1 MERINQKTTK
11 QIKRENKNWLL
22 LVTVNDIETN
32 SLLSRLKPLE
42 DYSDIL
48 VAYSKNNTYFIGRF
62 GAYNVI
68 HVQSDMGAM
77 NRDAVM
83 TTVDNAIKMWNPRG
97 IIMVGVAWGMNKG
110 KQRIGDVLISKKIL
124 QYETAKISNGS
135 TIPRGADT
143 EAGGVLTNRFK
154 SCMDWEYL
162 LEDGKVA
169 KRYMGTVLSG
179 EKLLDDKNYRDKL
192 HSSFPEAIGGEMEGA
207 GLASVAMANNLYEWI
222 IVKGI
227 CDWGY
232 DKQSENKD
240 RYQKIAMESAISLCE
255 SVLCDDSVLEEILK
269 AENRKKNADNL
280 MLRINA
286 YKLFFYRN
294 SQKITI
300 KELSKLSGIS
310 IGHISKCEKINAEE
324 NEFSIRIFRET
335 TVATIRSLEKA
346 LNLRKGE
353 LTADDDDLLAEK
365 YKNYYLKKGYKL
377 YEKVGIS
384 GLEREYEEYLKGT
397 NAKYK
402 VNNDNS
408 LTLISHGKKGS
419 DLYLSIDI
427 NLVNEINTIIKE
439 ELVKA
444 KKHLNT
450 QYLNDA
456 FVIVGNPKTSEVYS
470 LNGQRYLNDN
480 TFTDISL
487 NNINSAFTMGS
498 VVKGATIS
506 VGYKYNL
513 IEKGKKILDGCVKL
527 KNKTEKCSF
536 KELGYL
542 DDVSALKMSSNY
554 YQFLIAISLLG
565 KKYTPNMDLNAS
577 EKEFNIYRDMLS
589 SYGLGIITGIDL
601 PNEKPGLKGNI
612 ISDDL
617 LLNLAI
623 GQYDTYTPIEL
634 FNYINTLAMKGKR
647 ISPSLVNEIKNNDF
661 IIYKNKHEVVDNV
674 QISNDDFNQIHKG
687 FYEVMNNGTGLGFMN
702 KNLLPAGKTGTS
714 ESFIDTDSDGK
725 IDTKT
730 LTLTMAGFFPYD
742 DPKISL
748 IVVCPNTS
756 HNNGKNK
763 DYIYYLTSK
772 ISRRITNIFNEQKN
786 SFN

>member
-1 MERINQKTTK
+1 MKKFLLLYKFTVIIFFIFISIYFIYNRKMLNSYYQDRLVFKTQKIVSIDDGLRGNIYDKNGILLVGNKKVYNLAYHYNENEDTFEILEFIQNNFNISEDDFLKKVNNSYKYEDIILKNNLTEGEVSLVLNSDVK
-11 QIKRENKNWLL
+11 GLFIKESFDRFYPYNDTLKNVLGSVGPIQKENK
-22 LVTVNDIETN
+22 
-32 SLLSRLKPLE
+32 K
-42 DYSDIL
+42 
-48 VAYSKNNTYFIGRF
+48 
-62 GAYNVI
+62 
-68 HVQSDMGAM
+68 H
-77 NRDAVM
+77 
-83 TTVDNAIKMWNPRG
+83 
-97 IIMVGVAWGMNKG
+97 
-110 KQRIGDVLISKKIL
+110 
-124 QYETAKISNGS
+124 
-135 TIPRGADT
+135 
-143 EAGGVLTNRFK
+143 
-154 SCMDWEYL
+154 
-162 LEDGKVA
+162 
-169 KRYMGTVLSG
+169 
-179 EKLLDDKNYRDKL
+179 
-192 HSSFPEAIGGEMEGA
+192 
-207 GLASVAMANNLYEWI
+207 
-222 IVKGI
+222 
-227 CDWGY
+227 
-232 DKQSENKD
+232 
-240 RYQKIAMESAISLCE
+240 
-255 SVLCDDSVLEEILK
+255 
-269 AENRKKNADNL
+269 
-280 MLRINA
+280 
-286 YKLFFYRN
+286 
-294 SQKITI
+294 
-300 KELSKLSGIS
+300 
-310 IGHISKCEKINAEE
+310 
-324 NEFSIRIFRET
+324 
-335 TVATIRSLEKA
+335 
-346 LNLRKGE
+346 
-353 LTADDDDLLAEK
+353 
-365 YKNYYLKKGYKL
+365 YLKKGYKL

-384 GLEREYEEYLKGT
+384 GLEKEYEEYLKGT

-408 LTLISHGKKGS
+408 LTLVSEGKKGS

-427 NLVNEINTIIKE
+427 NLVNEINKIIKE

-450 QYLNDA
+450 QYLNDTY
-456 FVIVGNPKTSEVYS
+456 VIVGNPKTSEVYS
-470 LNGQRYLNDN
+470 LNGQRYLNDE

-536 KELGYL
+536 KKLGYL

-565 KKYTPNMDLNAS
+565 KKYSPNMDLNAT

-661 IIYKNKHEVVDNV
+661 LIYKNKHEVVDNV

-702 KNLLPAGKTGTS
+702 RKLSPAGKTGTS
-714 ESFIDTDSDGK
+714 ESFIDTNNDGK

-742 DPKISL
+742 DPKVSL
-748 IVVCPNTS
+748 IVICPNTS

>member
-1 MERINQKTTK
+1 MKK
-11 QIKRENKNWLL
+11 FLL
-22 LVTVNDIETN
+22 LFKFTIIIFFIFISV
-32 SLLSRLKPLE
+32 
-42 DYSDIL
+42 
-48 VAYSKNNTYFIGRF
+48 YFI
-62 GAYNVI
+62 YN
-68 HVQSDMGAM
+68 
-77 NRDAVM
+77 R
-83 TTVDNAIKMWNPRG
+83 
-97 IIMVGVAWGMNKG
+97 
-110 KQRIGDVLISKKIL
+110 
-124 QYETAKISNGS
+124 
-135 TIPRGADT
+135 
-143 EAGGVLTNRFK
+143 
-154 SCMDWEYL
+154 
-162 LEDGKVA
+162 
-169 KRYMGTVLSG
+169 
-179 EKLLDDKNYRDKL
+179 KLLNSYYQERLIFKTQKIVSTDDGLRGNIYDKNGILLVGNKKVYN
-192 HSSFPEAIGGEMEGA
+192 
-207 GLASVAMANNLYEWI
+207 LAYHYNENEDTFEILEFIQNNFNISEDDFFKKVNNCYKYEDI
-222 IVKGI
+222 ILKDNLDEKEISLVLNSDVKG
-227 CDWGY
+227 
-232 DKQSENKD
+232 
-240 RYQKIAMESAISLCE
+240 
-255 SVLCDDSVLEEILK
+255 
-269 AENRKKNADNL
+269 
-280 MLRINA
+280 
-286 YKLFFYRN
+286 LF
-294 SQKITI
+294 I
-300 KELSKLSGIS
+300 KESFERFYPYKDTLKNVLGSVGPIQK
-310 IGHISKCEKINAEE
+310 E
-324 NEFSIRIFRET
+324 N
-335 TVATIRSLEKA
+335 
-346 LNLRKGE
+346 
-353 LTADDDDLLAEK
+353 
-365 YKNYYLKKGYKL
+365 KNYYLKKGYKL

-384 GLEREYEEYLKGT
+384 GLEKEYEEYLKGT

-470 LNGQRYLNDN
+470 LNGQRYLNDE

-565 KKYTPNMDLNAS
+565 KKYSPNMDLNAT
-577 EKEFNIYRDMLS
+577 EKEFNIYREMLS

-661 IIYKNKHEVVDNV
+661 IIYKNKHEIVDNV

-702 KNLLPAGKTGTS
+702 RSLLPAGKTGTS

>member
-1 MERINQKTTK
+1 MKK
-11 QIKRENKNWLL
+11 FLL
-22 LVTVNDIETN
+22 LIKFTVIIFFIFI
-32 SLLSRLKPLE
+32 S
-42 DYSDIL
+42 
-48 VAYSKNNTYFIGRF
+48 VYFI
-62 GAYNVI
+62 YN
-68 HVQSDMGAM
+68 
-77 NRDAVM
+77 R
-83 TTVDNAIKMWNPRG
+83 KMLNSYYQDRLVFKTQKIVSTDDGLRG
-97 IIMVGVAWGMNKG
+97 NI
-110 KQRIGDVLISKKIL
+110 
-124 QYETAKISNGS
+124 Y
-135 TIPRGADT
+135 
-143 EAGGVLTNRFK
+143 
-154 SCMDWEYL
+154 
-162 LEDGKVA
+162 
-169 KRYMGTVLSG
+169 
-179 EKLLDDKNYRDKL
+179 DKNGILLVGNKKVYNLAYHYNENEDTFEILEFIQNNFNINKEDFFKKVNNSYKYEDIIL
-192 HSSFPEAIGGEMEGA
+192 KDNLTEGEVS
-207 GLASVAMANNLYEWI
+207 LVLNSD
-222 IVKGI
+222 VKG
-227 CDWGY
+227 
-232 DKQSENKD
+232 
-240 RYQKIAMESAISLCE
+240 
-255 SVLCDDSVLEEILK
+255 
-269 AENRKKNADNL
+269 
-280 MLRINA
+280 
-286 YKLFFYRN
+286 LF
-294 SQKITI
+294 I
-300 KELSKLSGIS
+300 KESFERYYPYNDTLKNVLGSVGPIQK
-310 IGHISKCEKINAEE
+310 E
-324 NEFSIRIFRET
+324 N
-335 TVATIRSLEKA
+335 
-346 LNLRKGE
+346 
-353 LTADDDDLLAEK
+353 
-365 YKNYYLKKGYKL
+365 KNYYLKKGYKL

-384 GLEREYEEYLKGT
+384 GLEKEYEEYLKGT

-786 SFN
+786 SSN

>member
-1 MERINQKTTK
+1 M
-11 QIKRENKNWLL
+11 KNFLL
-22 LVTVNDIETN
+22 LFKFTIIIFFIFIIVYFIYNRKLLNRYYQERLIFKTQKSVSIDDGLRGNIYDKNGILLVGNKKVYNLAYHYNENEDTFEILEFIQNNFNISEDDFFKKVNNSYKYEDI
-32 SLLSRLKPLE
+32 
-42 DYSDIL
+42 IL
-48 VAYSKNNTYFIGRF
+48 KNNLTE
-62 GAYNVI
+62 NEVSL
-68 HVQSDMGAM
+68 VLNSD
-77 NRDAVM
+77 
-83 TTVDNAIKMWNPRG
+83 
-97 IIMVGVAWGMNKG
+97 
-110 KQRIGDVLISKKIL
+110 
-124 QYETAKISNGS
+124 
-135 TIPRGADT
+135 
-143 EAGGVLTNRFK
+143 
-154 SCMDWEYL
+154 
-162 LEDGKVA
+162 
-169 KRYMGTVLSG
+169 
-179 EKLLDDKNYRDKL
+179 
-192 HSSFPEAIGGEMEGA
+192 
-207 GLASVAMANNLYEWI
+207 
-222 IVKGI
+222 VKG
-227 CDWGY
+227 
-232 DKQSENKD
+232 
-240 RYQKIAMESAISLCE
+240 
-255 SVLCDDSVLEEILK
+255 
-269 AENRKKNADNL
+269 
-280 MLRINA
+280 
-286 YKLFFYRN
+286 LF
-294 SQKITI
+294 I
-300 KELSKLSGIS
+300 KESFERFYPYKDTLKNVLGSVGFIQK
-310 IGHISKCEKINAEE
+310 E
-324 NEFSIRIFRET
+324 N
-335 TVATIRSLEKA
+335 
-346 LNLRKGE
+346 
-353 LTADDDDLLAEK
+353 
-365 YKNYYLKKGYKL
+365 KNYYLKKGYKL

-542 DDVSALKMSSNY
+542 NDVSALKMSSNY

>member
-1 MERINQKTTK
+1 MKKFLLLYKFTVIIFFIFISIYFIYNRKMLNSYYQDRLVFKTKKIVSIDDGLRGNIYDKNGILLVGNKKVYNLAYHYNENEDTFEILEFIQNNFNISEDDFFKKVNNSYKYEDIILKNNLTENEVSLVLNSDVKGLFIKESFDRFYPYNDTLKNVLGSVGPIQK
-11 QIKRENKNWLL
+11 ENK
-22 LVTVNDIETN
+22 
-32 SLLSRLKPLE
+32 K
-42 DYSDIL
+42 
-48 VAYSKNNTYFIGRF
+48 
-62 GAYNVI
+62 
-68 HVQSDMGAM
+68 H
-77 NRDAVM
+77 
-83 TTVDNAIKMWNPRG
+83 
-97 IIMVGVAWGMNKG
+97 
-110 KQRIGDVLISKKIL
+110 
-124 QYETAKISNGS
+124 
-135 TIPRGADT
+135 
-143 EAGGVLTNRFK
+143 
-154 SCMDWEYL
+154 
-162 LEDGKVA
+162 
-169 KRYMGTVLSG
+169 
-179 EKLLDDKNYRDKL
+179 
-192 HSSFPEAIGGEMEGA
+192 
-207 GLASVAMANNLYEWI
+207 
-222 IVKGI
+222 
-227 CDWGY
+227 
-232 DKQSENKD
+232 
-240 RYQKIAMESAISLCE
+240 
-255 SVLCDDSVLEEILK
+255 
-269 AENRKKNADNL
+269 
-280 MLRINA
+280 
-286 YKLFFYRN
+286 
-294 SQKITI
+294 
-300 KELSKLSGIS
+300 
-310 IGHISKCEKINAEE
+310 
-324 NEFSIRIFRET
+324 
-335 TVATIRSLEKA
+335 
-346 LNLRKGE
+346 
-353 LTADDDDLLAEK
+353 
-365 YKNYYLKKGYKL
+365 YLKKGYKL

-384 GLEREYEEYLKGT
+384 GLEKEYEEYLKGT

-408 LTLISHGKKGS
+408 LTLVSEGKKGS

-450 QYLNDA
+450 QYLNDT

-470 LNGQRYLNDN
+470 LNGQRYLNDE

-536 KELGYL
+536 KKLGYL

-565 KKYTPNMDLNAS
+565 KKYSPNMDLNAT

-661 IIYKNKHEVVDNV
+661 LIYKNKHEVVDNV

-702 KNLLPAGKTGTS
+702 RKLSPAGKTGTS
-714 ESFIDTDSDGK
+714 ESFIDTNNDGK

-742 DPKISL
+742 DPKVSL
-748 IVVCPNTS
+748 IVICPNTS

>member
-1 MERINQKTTK
+1 MKK
-11 QIKRENKNWLL
+11 FLL
-22 LVTVNDIETN
+22 LFKFTIIIFFIFISVYFIYNRKLLNRYYQERLIFKTKKLVSIDDGLRGNIYDKNGILLVGNKKVYNLTYHYNENEDVLEILEFIQNNFNISEDDFFKKVNNSYKYEDI
-32 SLLSRLKPLE
+32 
-42 DYSDIL
+42 IL
-48 VAYSKNNTYFIGRF
+48 KNNLTE
-62 GAYNVI
+62 NEVSL
-68 HVQSDMGAM
+68 VLNSD
-77 NRDAVM
+77 
-83 TTVDNAIKMWNPRG
+83 
-97 IIMVGVAWGMNKG
+97 
-110 KQRIGDVLISKKIL
+110 
-124 QYETAKISNGS
+124 
-135 TIPRGADT
+135 
-143 EAGGVLTNRFK
+143 
-154 SCMDWEYL
+154 
-162 LEDGKVA
+162 
-169 KRYMGTVLSG
+169 
-179 EKLLDDKNYRDKL
+179 
-192 HSSFPEAIGGEMEGA
+192 
-207 GLASVAMANNLYEWI
+207 
-222 IVKGI
+222 VKG
-227 CDWGY
+227 
-232 DKQSENKD
+232 
-240 RYQKIAMESAISLCE
+240 
-255 SVLCDDSVLEEILK
+255 
-269 AENRKKNADNL
+269 
-280 MLRINA
+280 
-286 YKLFFYRN
+286 LF
-294 SQKITI
+294 I
-300 KELSKLSGIS
+300 KESFERFYPYKDTLKNVLGSVGFIQK
-310 IGHISKCEKINAEE
+310 E
-324 NEFSIRIFRET
+324 N
-335 TVATIRSLEKA
+335 
-346 LNLRKGE
+346 
-353 LTADDDDLLAEK
+353 
-365 YKNYYLKKGYKL
+365 KNYYLKKGYKL

>member
-1 MERINQKTTK
+1 MKK
-11 QIKRENKNWLL
+11 FLL
-22 LVTVNDIETN
+22 LFKFTIIIFFIFISVYFIYNRKLLNRYYQERLIFKTKKLVSIDDGLRGNIYDKNGILLVGNKKVYNLAYHYNENEDTFEILEFIQNNFNISEDDFFKKVNNSYKYEDI
-32 SLLSRLKPLE
+32 
-42 DYSDIL
+42 IL
-48 VAYSKNNTYFIGRF
+48 KNNLTE
-62 GAYNVI
+62 NEVSL
-68 HVQSDMGAM
+68 VLNSD
-77 NRDAVM
+77 
-83 TTVDNAIKMWNPRG
+83 
-97 IIMVGVAWGMNKG
+97 
-110 KQRIGDVLISKKIL
+110 
-124 QYETAKISNGS
+124 
-135 TIPRGADT
+135 
-143 EAGGVLTNRFK
+143 
-154 SCMDWEYL
+154 
-162 LEDGKVA
+162 
-169 KRYMGTVLSG
+169 
-179 EKLLDDKNYRDKL
+179 
-192 HSSFPEAIGGEMEGA
+192 
-207 GLASVAMANNLYEWI
+207 
-222 IVKGI
+222 VKG
-227 CDWGY
+227 
-232 DKQSENKD
+232 
-240 RYQKIAMESAISLCE
+240 
-255 SVLCDDSVLEEILK
+255 
-269 AENRKKNADNL
+269 
-280 MLRINA
+280 
-286 YKLFFYRN
+286 LF
-294 SQKITI
+294 I
-300 KELSKLSGIS
+300 KESFERFYPYKDTLKNVLGSVGFIQK
-310 IGHISKCEKINAEE
+310 E
-324 NEFSIRIFRET
+324 N
-335 TVATIRSLEKA
+335 
-346 LNLRKGE
+346 
-353 LTADDDDLLAEK
+353 
-365 YKNYYLKKGYKL
+365 KNYYLKKGYKL

-565 KKYTPNMDLNAS
+565 KKYIPNMDLNVS

-661 IIYKNKHEVVDNV
+661 IIFKNKHEVVDNV

-714 ESFIDTDSDGK
+714 ESFIDTNNDGK
-725 IDTKT
+725 IYTKT

>member
-1 MERINQKTTK
+1 MKK
-11 QIKRENKNWLL
+11 FLL
-22 LVTVNDIETN
+22 LFKFTIIIFFIFISVYFIYNRK
-32 SLLSRLKPLE
+32 LLNRYYQERLIFKTKKLVSIDDGLRGNIYDKNGILLVGNKKVYNLTYHYNE
-42 DYSDIL
+42 NEDIL
-48 VAYSKNNTYFIGRF
+48 
-62 GAYNVI
+62 
-68 HVQSDMGAM
+68 
-77 NRDAVM
+77 
-83 TTVDNAIKMWNPRG
+83 
-97 IIMVGVAWGMNKG
+97 
-110 KQRIGDVLISKKIL
+110 
-124 QYETAKISNGS
+124 
-135 TIPRGADT
+135 
-143 EAGGVLTNRFK
+143 
-154 SCMDWEYL
+154 
-162 LEDGKVA
+162 
-169 KRYMGTVLSG
+169 
-179 EKLLDDKNYRDKL
+179 
-192 HSSFPEAIGGEMEGA
+192 
-207 GLASVAMANNLYEWI
+207 
-222 IVKGI
+222 
-227 CDWGY
+227 
-232 DKQSENKD
+232 
-240 RYQKIAMESAISLCE
+240 
-255 SVLCDDSVLEEILK
+255 EILK
-269 AENRKKNADNL
+269 FLYNNFNINKDEFLKKVNNSYKYEDIILKNNLTENEVSLVLNSDVKG
-280 MLRINA
+280 
-286 YKLFFYRN
+286 LF
-294 SQKITI
+294 I
-300 KELSKLSGIS
+300 KESFERFYPYKDTLKNVLGSVGFIQK
-310 IGHISKCEKINAEE
+310 E
-324 NEFSIRIFRET
+324 N
-335 TVATIRSLEKA
+335 
-346 LNLRKGE
+346 
-353 LTADDDDLLAEK
+353 
-365 YKNYYLKKGYKL
+365 KNYYLKKGYKL

-513 IEKGKKILDGCVKL
+513 IEKDQKILDGCVKL

-714 ESFIDTDSDGK
+714 ESFIDTDNDGK

-742 DPKISL
+742 DPKVSL

>member
-1 MERINQKTTK
+1 MKKFLLLFKFTVIIFLIFISFYYIYNRKMLNSYYQDRLVFKTQKIVSTDDGLRGNIYDKNGILLVGNKKVYNLAYHYNENEDTFEILEFIQNNFNISK
-11 QIKRENKNWLL
+11 EDFFKKVNNSYKYEDIILKDNLDEKEISLVLNSDVKGLFIKESFDRFYPYKDTLKNVLGSVGPIQKENK
-22 LVTVNDIETN
+22 
-32 SLLSRLKPLE
+32 K
-42 DYSDIL
+42 
-48 VAYSKNNTYFIGRF
+48 
-62 GAYNVI
+62 
-68 HVQSDMGAM
+68 H
-77 NRDAVM
+77 
-83 TTVDNAIKMWNPRG
+83 
-97 IIMVGVAWGMNKG
+97 
-110 KQRIGDVLISKKIL
+110 
-124 QYETAKISNGS
+124 
-135 TIPRGADT
+135 
-143 EAGGVLTNRFK
+143 
-154 SCMDWEYL
+154 
-162 LEDGKVA
+162 
-169 KRYMGTVLSG
+169 
-179 EKLLDDKNYRDKL
+179 
-192 HSSFPEAIGGEMEGA
+192 
-207 GLASVAMANNLYEWI
+207 
-222 IVKGI
+222 
-227 CDWGY
+227 
-232 DKQSENKD
+232 
-240 RYQKIAMESAISLCE
+240 
-255 SVLCDDSVLEEILK
+255 
-269 AENRKKNADNL
+269 
-280 MLRINA
+280 
-286 YKLFFYRN
+286 
-294 SQKITI
+294 
-300 KELSKLSGIS
+300 
-310 IGHISKCEKINAEE
+310 
-324 NEFSIRIFRET
+324 
-335 TVATIRSLEKA
+335 
-346 LNLRKGE
+346 
-353 LTADDDDLLAEK
+353 
-365 YKNYYLKKGYKL
+365 YLKKGYKL

-408 LTLISHGKKGS
+408 LTLISDGKKGS

-439 ELVKA
+439 ELIKA

-456 FVIVGNPKTSEVYS
+456 YVIVGNPKTSEVYS
-470 LNGQRYLNDN
+470 LNGQRYLNDE

-536 KELGYL
+536 KKLGYL

-565 KKYTPNMDLNAS
+565 KRYTPNMDLNAT

-661 IIYKNKHEVVDNV
+661 LIYKNNHDVVDNV

-702 KNLLPAGKTGTS
+702 RNLLPAGKTGTS
-714 ESFIDTDSDGK
+714 ESFIDTNNDGK

-742 DPKISL
+742 DPKVSL

>member
-1 MERINQKTTK
+1 MKK
-11 QIKRENKNWLL
+11 FLL
-22 LVTVNDIETN
+22 LFKFTIIIFFIFISVYFIYNRKMLNSYYQDRLVFKTQKIVSIDDGLRGHIYDKNGILLVGNKKVYNLTYHYNENEDTFEILEFIQNNFNISEDDFFKKVNNSYKYEDI
-32 SLLSRLKPLE
+32 
-42 DYSDIL
+42 IL
-48 VAYSKNNTYFIGRF
+48 KNNLTE
-62 GAYNVI
+62 NEVSL
-68 HVQSDMGAM
+68 VLNSD
-77 NRDAVM
+77 
-83 TTVDNAIKMWNPRG
+83 
-97 IIMVGVAWGMNKG
+97 
-110 KQRIGDVLISKKIL
+110 
-124 QYETAKISNGS
+124 
-135 TIPRGADT
+135 
-143 EAGGVLTNRFK
+143 
-154 SCMDWEYL
+154 
-162 LEDGKVA
+162 
-169 KRYMGTVLSG
+169 
-179 EKLLDDKNYRDKL
+179 
-192 HSSFPEAIGGEMEGA
+192 
-207 GLASVAMANNLYEWI
+207 
-222 IVKGI
+222 VKG
-227 CDWGY
+227 
-232 DKQSENKD
+232 
-240 RYQKIAMESAISLCE
+240 
-255 SVLCDDSVLEEILK
+255 
-269 AENRKKNADNL
+269 
-280 MLRINA
+280 
-286 YKLFFYRN
+286 LF
-294 SQKITI
+294 I
-300 KELSKLSGIS
+300 KESFERFYPYKDTLKNVLGSVGFIQK
-310 IGHISKCEKINAEE
+310 E
-324 NEFSIRIFRET
+324 N
-335 TVATIRSLEKA
+335 
-346 LNLRKGE
+346 
-353 LTADDDDLLAEK
+353 
-365 YKNYYLKKGYKL
+365 KNYYLKKGYKL

-565 KKYTPNMDLNAS
+565 KKYIPNMDLNAS

-661 IIYKNKHEVVDNV
+661 IIFKNKHEVVDNV

-714 ESFIDTDSDGK
+714 ESFIDTDNDGK

>member
-1 MERINQKTTK
+1 MKK
-11 QIKRENKNWLL
+11 FLL
-22 LVTVNDIETN
+22 LFKFTIIIFFIFISVYFIYNRK
-32 SLLSRLKPLE
+32 LLNRYYQERLIFKTKKLVSIDDGLRGNIYDKNGILLVGNKKVYNLAYHYNE
-42 DYSDIL
+42 NEDIL
-48 VAYSKNNTYFIGRF
+48 
-62 GAYNVI
+62 
-68 HVQSDMGAM
+68 
-77 NRDAVM
+77 
-83 TTVDNAIKMWNPRG
+83 
-97 IIMVGVAWGMNKG
+97 
-110 KQRIGDVLISKKIL
+110 
-124 QYETAKISNGS
+124 
-135 TIPRGADT
+135 
-143 EAGGVLTNRFK
+143 
-154 SCMDWEYL
+154 
-162 LEDGKVA
+162 
-169 KRYMGTVLSG
+169 
-179 EKLLDDKNYRDKL
+179 
-192 HSSFPEAIGGEMEGA
+192 
-207 GLASVAMANNLYEWI
+207 
-222 IVKGI
+222 
-227 CDWGY
+227 
-232 DKQSENKD
+232 
-240 RYQKIAMESAISLCE
+240 
-255 SVLCDDSVLEEILK
+255 EILK
-269 AENRKKNADNL
+269 FLYNNFNINKDEFLKKVNNSYKYEDIILKDNL
-280 MLRINA
+280 TENEVSLVLNSDV
-286 YKLFFYRN
+286 KGLF
-294 SQKITI
+294 I
-300 KELSKLSGIS
+300 KESFERFYPYKDTLKNVLGSVGFIQK
-310 IGHISKCEKINAEE
+310 E
-324 NEFSIRIFRET
+324 N
-335 TVATIRSLEKA
+335 
-346 LNLRKGE
+346 
-353 LTADDDDLLAEK
+353 
-365 YKNYYLKKGYKL
+365 KNYYLKKGYKL

-565 KKYTPNMDLNAS
+565 KKYIPNMDLNAS

-661 IIYKNKHEVVDNV
+661 IIFKNKHEVVDNV

-714 ESFIDTDSDGK
+714 ESFIDTDNDGK

>member
-1 MERINQKTTK
+1 MKK
-11 QIKRENKNWLL
+11 FLL
-22 LVTVNDIETN
+22 LFKFTIIIFFIFISVYFIYNRKLLNRYYQERLIFKTKKLVSIDDGLRGNIYDKNGILLVGNKKVYNLAYHYNENEDTFEILEFIQNNFNISEDDFLKKVNNSYKYEDI
-32 SLLSRLKPLE
+32 
-42 DYSDIL
+42 IL
-48 VAYSKNNTYFIGRF
+48 KNNLTE
-62 GAYNVI
+62 NEVSL
-68 HVQSDMGAM
+68 VLNSD
-77 NRDAVM
+77 
-83 TTVDNAIKMWNPRG
+83 
-97 IIMVGVAWGMNKG
+97 
-110 KQRIGDVLISKKIL
+110 
-124 QYETAKISNGS
+124 
-135 TIPRGADT
+135 
-143 EAGGVLTNRFK
+143 
-154 SCMDWEYL
+154 
-162 LEDGKVA
+162 
-169 KRYMGTVLSG
+169 
-179 EKLLDDKNYRDKL
+179 
-192 HSSFPEAIGGEMEGA
+192 
-207 GLASVAMANNLYEWI
+207 
-222 IVKGI
+222 VKG
-227 CDWGY
+227 
-232 DKQSENKD
+232 
-240 RYQKIAMESAISLCE
+240 
-255 SVLCDDSVLEEILK
+255 
-269 AENRKKNADNL
+269 
-280 MLRINA
+280 
-286 YKLFFYRN
+286 LF
-294 SQKITI
+294 I
-300 KELSKLSGIS
+300 KESFERFYPYKDTLKNVLGSVGFIQK
-310 IGHISKCEKINAEE
+310 E
-324 NEFSIRIFRET
+324 N
-335 TVATIRSLEKA
+335 
-346 LNLRKGE
+346 
-353 LTADDDDLLAEK
+353 
-365 YKNYYLKKGYKL
+365 KNYYLKKGYKL

-565 KKYTPNMDLNAS
+565 KKYIPNMDLNAS

>member
-1 MERINQKTTK
+1 MKK
-11 QIKRENKNWLL
+11 FLL
-22 LVTVNDIETN
+22 LFKFTIIIFFIFISVYFIYNRKMLNSYYQDRLVFKTQKIVSIDDGLRGNIYDKNGILLVGNKKVYNLAYHYNENEDTFEILEFIQNNFNISEDDFFKKVNNSYKYEDI
-32 SLLSRLKPLE
+32 
-42 DYSDIL
+42 IL
-48 VAYSKNNTYFIGRF
+48 KNNLTENEVSL
-62 GAYNVI
+62 ALN
-68 HVQSDMGAM
+68 SD
-77 NRDAVM
+77 
-83 TTVDNAIKMWNPRG
+83 
-97 IIMVGVAWGMNKG
+97 
-110 KQRIGDVLISKKIL
+110 
-124 QYETAKISNGS
+124 
-135 TIPRGADT
+135 
-143 EAGGVLTNRFK
+143 
-154 SCMDWEYL
+154 
-162 LEDGKVA
+162 
-169 KRYMGTVLSG
+169 
-179 EKLLDDKNYRDKL
+179 
-192 HSSFPEAIGGEMEGA
+192 
-207 GLASVAMANNLYEWI
+207 
-222 IVKGI
+222 VKG
-227 CDWGY
+227 
-232 DKQSENKD
+232 
-240 RYQKIAMESAISLCE
+240 
-255 SVLCDDSVLEEILK
+255 
-269 AENRKKNADNL
+269 
-280 MLRINA
+280 
-286 YKLFFYRN
+286 LF
-294 SQKITI
+294 I
-300 KELSKLSGIS
+300 KESFERFYPYKDTLKNVLGSV
-310 IGHISKCEKINAEE
+310 GHIQKE
-324 NEFSIRIFRET
+324 N
-335 TVATIRSLEKA
+335 
-346 LNLRKGE
+346 
-353 LTADDDDLLAEK
+353 
-365 YKNYYLKKGYKL
+365 KNYYLKKGYKL

-565 KKYTPNMDLNAS
+565 KKYIPNMDLNAS

-647 ISPSLVNEIKNNDF
+647 ISPSLVNDIKNNDF
-661 IIYKNKHEVVDNV
+661 IIFKNKHEVVDNV

-714 ESFIDTDSDGK
+714 ESFIDTDNDGK

-742 DPKISL
+742 NPKISL

>member
-1 MERINQKTTK
+1 MKK
-11 QIKRENKNWLL
+11 FLL
-22 LVTVNDIETN
+22 LFKFTIIIFFIFISVYFIYNRKMLNRYYQERLIFKTKKLVSIDDGLRGNIYDKNGI
-32 SLLSRLKPLE
+32 LLVGNKKVYNLAYHYNE
-42 DYSDIL
+42 NEDIL
-48 VAYSKNNTYFIGRF
+48 
-62 GAYNVI
+62 
-68 HVQSDMGAM
+68 
-77 NRDAVM
+77 
-83 TTVDNAIKMWNPRG
+83 
-97 IIMVGVAWGMNKG
+97 
-110 KQRIGDVLISKKIL
+110 
-124 QYETAKISNGS
+124 
-135 TIPRGADT
+135 
-143 EAGGVLTNRFK
+143 
-154 SCMDWEYL
+154 
-162 LEDGKVA
+162 
-169 KRYMGTVLSG
+169 
-179 EKLLDDKNYRDKL
+179 
-192 HSSFPEAIGGEMEGA
+192 
-207 GLASVAMANNLYEWI
+207 
-222 IVKGI
+222 
-227 CDWGY
+227 
-232 DKQSENKD
+232 
-240 RYQKIAMESAISLCE
+240 
-255 SVLCDDSVLEEILK
+255 EILK
-269 AENRKKNADNL
+269 FLYNNFNINKEDFFKKVNNSYKYEDIILKNNLTENEVSLVLNSDLKG
-280 MLRINA
+280 
-286 YKLFFYRN
+286 LF
-294 SQKITI
+294 I
-300 KELSKLSGIS
+300 KESFERFYPYKDTLKNVLGSVGFIQK
-310 IGHISKCEKINAEE
+310 E
-324 NEFSIRIFRET
+324 N
-335 TVATIRSLEKA
+335 
-346 LNLRKGE
+346 
-353 LTADDDDLLAEK
+353 
-365 YKNYYLKKGYKL
+365 KNYYLKKGYKL

-565 KKYTPNMDLNAS
+565 KKYIPNMDLNAS

-661 IIYKNKHEVVDNV
+661 IIFKNKHEVVDNV

-714 ESFIDTDSDGK
+714 ESFIDTDNDGK

>member
-1 MERINQKTTK
+1 MKK
-11 QIKRENKNWLL
+11 FLL
-22 LVTVNDIETN
+22 LFKFTVIIFFVFI
-32 SLLSRLKPLE
+32 S
-42 DYSDIL
+42 
-48 VAYSKNNTYFIGRF
+48 VYFI
-62 GAYNVI
+62 YN
-68 HVQSDMGAM
+68 
-77 NRDAVM
+77 R
-83 TTVDNAIKMWNPRG
+83 KMLNSYYQDRLVFKTQKIVSTDDGLRG
-97 IIMVGVAWGMNKG
+97 NI
-110 KQRIGDVLISKKIL
+110 
-124 QYETAKISNGS
+124 Y
-135 TIPRGADT
+135 
-143 EAGGVLTNRFK
+143 
-154 SCMDWEYL
+154 
-162 LEDGKVA
+162 
-169 KRYMGTVLSG
+169 
-179 EKLLDDKNYRDKL
+179 DKNGILLVGNKKVYN
-192 HSSFPEAIGGEMEGA
+192 
-207 GLASVAMANNLYEWI
+207 LAYHYN
-222 IVKGI
+222 
-227 CDWGY
+227 
-232 DKQSENKD
+232 ENED
-240 RYQKIAMESAISLCE
+240 TF
-255 SVLCDDSVLEEILK
+255 EILK
-269 AENRKKNADNL
+269 FIQNNFNISEYDFFKKVNNSYKYEDIILKNNL
-280 MLRINA
+280 TDGEVSLVLNSDV
-286 YKLFFYRN
+286 KGLF
-294 SQKITI
+294 I
-300 KELSKLSGIS
+300 KESFERFYPYNDTLKNVLGSVGPLQK
-310 IGHISKCEKINAEE
+310 E
-324 NEFSIRIFRET
+324 N
-335 TVATIRSLEKA
+335 K
-346 LNLRKGE
+346 K
-353 LTADDDDLLAEK
+353 
-365 YKNYYLKKGYKL
+365 YYLKKGYKL

-384 GLEREYEEYLKGT
+384 GLEKEYEEYLKGT

-408 LTLISHGKKGS
+408 LTLVSNGKKGS

-450 QYLNDA
+450 EYLNDTY
-456 FVIVGNPKTSEVYS
+456 VIVGNPKTSEVYS
-470 LNGQRYLNDN
+470 LNGQRYLNDE

-565 KKYTPNMDLNAS
+565 KKYTPNMDLNAT

-634 FNYINTLAMKGKR
+634 FNYINTLAMKGNR
-647 ISPSLVNEIKNNDF
+647 ISPSLVSTIKNNGV
-661 IIYKNKHEVVDNV
+661 IIYKNNHEVVDNV
-674 QISNDDFNQIHKG
+674 QITNDDFNQIHKG

-702 KNLLPAGKTGTS
+702 RNLSPAGKTGTS
-714 ESFIDTDSDGK
+714 ESFIDTNNDGK

-742 DPKISL
+742 DPKVSL

-772 ISRRITNIFNEQKN
+772 ISRRITNIFYEQKN

>member
-1 MERINQKTTK
+1 MKK
-11 QIKRENKNWLL
+11 FLL
-22 LVTVNDIETN
+22 LFKFTIIIFFIFISVYFIYNRK
-32 SLLSRLKPLE
+32 LLNRYYQERLIFKTKKLVSIDDGLRGNIYDKNGILLVGNKKVYNLAYHYNE
-42 DYSDIL
+42 NEDIL
-48 VAYSKNNTYFIGRF
+48 
-62 GAYNVI
+62 
-68 HVQSDMGAM
+68 
-77 NRDAVM
+77 
-83 TTVDNAIKMWNPRG
+83 
-97 IIMVGVAWGMNKG
+97 
-110 KQRIGDVLISKKIL
+110 
-124 QYETAKISNGS
+124 
-135 TIPRGADT
+135 
-143 EAGGVLTNRFK
+143 
-154 SCMDWEYL
+154 
-162 LEDGKVA
+162 
-169 KRYMGTVLSG
+169 
-179 EKLLDDKNYRDKL
+179 
-192 HSSFPEAIGGEMEGA
+192 
-207 GLASVAMANNLYEWI
+207 
-222 IVKGI
+222 
-227 CDWGY
+227 
-232 DKQSENKD
+232 
-240 RYQKIAMESAISLCE
+240 
-255 SVLCDDSVLEEILK
+255 EILK
-269 AENRKKNADNL
+269 FLYNNFNINKDEFLKKVNNSYKYEDIILKDNL
-280 MLRINA
+280 TENEVSLVLNSDV
-286 YKLFFYRN
+286 KGLF
-294 SQKITI
+294 I
-300 KELSKLSGIS
+300 KESFERFYPYKDTLKNVLGSVGFIQK
-310 IGHISKCEKINAEE
+310 E
-324 NEFSIRIFRET
+324 N
-335 TVATIRSLEKA
+335 
-346 LNLRKGE
+346 
-353 LTADDDDLLAEK
+353 
-365 YKNYYLKKGYKL
+365 KNYYLKKGYKL

-565 KKYTPNMDLNAS
+565 KKYIPNMDLNAS

-661 IIYKNKHEVVDNV
+661 IIFKNKHEVVDNV

>member
-1 MERINQKTTK
+1 MKK
-11 QIKRENKNWLL
+11 FLL
-22 LVTVNDIETN
+22 LFKFTIIIFFIFISVYFIYNRK
-32 SLLSRLKPLE
+32 LLNRYYQERLIFKTKKLVSIDDGLRGNIYDKNGILLVGNKKVYNLTYHYNE
-42 DYSDIL
+42 NEDIL
-48 VAYSKNNTYFIGRF
+48 
-62 GAYNVI
+62 
-68 HVQSDMGAM
+68 
-77 NRDAVM
+77 
-83 TTVDNAIKMWNPRG
+83 
-97 IIMVGVAWGMNKG
+97 
-110 KQRIGDVLISKKIL
+110 
-124 QYETAKISNGS
+124 
-135 TIPRGADT
+135 
-143 EAGGVLTNRFK
+143 
-154 SCMDWEYL
+154 
-162 LEDGKVA
+162 
-169 KRYMGTVLSG
+169 
-179 EKLLDDKNYRDKL
+179 
-192 HSSFPEAIGGEMEGA
+192 
-207 GLASVAMANNLYEWI
+207 
-222 IVKGI
+222 
-227 CDWGY
+227 
-232 DKQSENKD
+232 
-240 RYQKIAMESAISLCE
+240 
-255 SVLCDDSVLEEILK
+255 EILK
-269 AENRKKNADNL
+269 FLYNNFNINKDEFLKKVNNSYKYEDIILKDNL
-280 MLRINA
+280 TENEVSLVLNSDV
-286 YKLFFYRN
+286 KGLF
-294 SQKITI
+294 I
-300 KELSKLSGIS
+300 KESFERFYPYKDTLKNVLGSVGFIQK
-310 IGHISKCEKINAEE
+310 E
-324 NEFSIRIFRET
+324 N
-335 TVATIRSLEKA
+335 
-346 LNLRKGE
+346 
-353 LTADDDDLLAEK
+353 
-365 YKNYYLKKGYKL
+365 KNYYLKKGYKL

-480 TFTDISL
+480 TFTDVSL

-527 KNKTEKCSF
+527 KNKTEKCSV

>member
-1 MERINQKTTK
+1 MKKFLLLYKFTVIIFFIFISIYFIYNRKMLNSYYQDRLVFKTQKIVSIDDGLRGNIYDKNGILLVGNKKVYNLAYHYNENEDTFEILEFIQNNFNISEDDFLKKVNNSYKYEDIILKNNLTEGEVSLVLNSDVK
-11 QIKRENKNWLL
+11 GLFIKESFDRFYPYNDTLKNVLGSVGPIQKENK
-22 LVTVNDIETN
+22 
-32 SLLSRLKPLE
+32 K
-42 DYSDIL
+42 
-48 VAYSKNNTYFIGRF
+48 
-62 GAYNVI
+62 
-68 HVQSDMGAM
+68 H
-77 NRDAVM
+77 
-83 TTVDNAIKMWNPRG
+83 
-97 IIMVGVAWGMNKG
+97 
-110 KQRIGDVLISKKIL
+110 
-124 QYETAKISNGS
+124 
-135 TIPRGADT
+135 
-143 EAGGVLTNRFK
+143 
-154 SCMDWEYL
+154 
-162 LEDGKVA
+162 
-169 KRYMGTVLSG
+169 
-179 EKLLDDKNYRDKL
+179 
-192 HSSFPEAIGGEMEGA
+192 
-207 GLASVAMANNLYEWI
+207 
-222 IVKGI
+222 
-227 CDWGY
+227 
-232 DKQSENKD
+232 
-240 RYQKIAMESAISLCE
+240 
-255 SVLCDDSVLEEILK
+255 
-269 AENRKKNADNL
+269 
-280 MLRINA
+280 
-286 YKLFFYRN
+286 
-294 SQKITI
+294 
-300 KELSKLSGIS
+300 
-310 IGHISKCEKINAEE
+310 
-324 NEFSIRIFRET
+324 
-335 TVATIRSLEKA
+335 
-346 LNLRKGE
+346 
-353 LTADDDDLLAEK
+353 
-365 YKNYYLKKGYKL
+365 YLKKGYKL

-384 GLEREYEEYLKGT
+384 GLEKEYEEYLKGT

-408 LTLISHGKKGS
+408 LTLVSEGKKGS

-427 NLVNEINTIIKE
+427 NLVNEINKIIKE

-450 QYLNDA
+450 QYLNDTY
-456 FVIVGNPKTSEVYS
+456 VIVGNPKTSEVYS
-470 LNGQRYLNDN
+470 LNGQRYLNDE

-536 KELGYL
+536 KKLGYL

-565 KKYTPNMDLNAS
+565 KKYSPNMDLNVT

-661 IIYKNKHEVVDNV
+661 LIYKNKHEVVDNV

-702 KNLLPAGKTGTS
+702 RKLSPAGKTGTS
-714 ESFIDTDSDGK
+714 ESFIDTNNDSK

-742 DPKISL
+742 DPKVSL

-786 SFN
+786 SSN

>member
-1 MERINQKTTK
+1 MKK
-11 QIKRENKNWLL
+11 FLL
-22 LVTVNDIETN
+22 LFKFTIIIFFIFISV
-32 SLLSRLKPLE
+32 
-42 DYSDIL
+42 
-48 VAYSKNNTYFIGRF
+48 YFI
-62 GAYNVI
+62 YN
-68 HVQSDMGAM
+68 
-77 NRDAVM
+77 R
-83 TTVDNAIKMWNPRG
+83 
-97 IIMVGVAWGMNKG
+97 
-110 KQRIGDVLISKKIL
+110 
-124 QYETAKISNGS
+124 
-135 TIPRGADT
+135 
-143 EAGGVLTNRFK
+143 
-154 SCMDWEYL
+154 
-162 LEDGKVA
+162 
-169 KRYMGTVLSG
+169 
-179 EKLLDDKNYRDKL
+179 KLLNRYYQDRLVFKTQKLVSIDDGLRGNIYDKNGILLVGNKKVY
-192 HSSFPEAIGGEMEGA
+192 
-207 GLASVAMANNLYEWI
+207 NLTYH
-222 IVKGI
+222 
-227 CDWGY
+227 Y
-232 DKQSENKD
+232 NENED
-240 RYQKIAMESAISLCE
+240 TF
-255 SVLCDDSVLEEILK
+255 EILK
-269 AENRKKNADNL
+269 FLYNNFNINKDEFLKKVNNSYKYEDIILKNNLTENEVSLVLNSDVKG
-280 MLRINA
+280 
-286 YKLFFYRN
+286 LF
-294 SQKITI
+294 I
-300 KELSKLSGIS
+300 KESFERFYPYKDTLKNVLGSVGFIQK
-310 IGHISKCEKINAEE
+310 E
-324 NEFSIRIFRET
+324 N
-335 TVATIRSLEKA
+335 
-346 LNLRKGE
+346 
-353 LTADDDDLLAEK
+353 
-365 YKNYYLKKGYKL
+365 KNYYLKKGYKL

-661 IIYKNKHEVVDNV
+661 IIFKNKHEVVDNV

>member
-1 MERINQKTTK
+1 MKK
-11 QIKRENKNWLL
+11 FLL
-22 LVTVNDIETN
+22 LFKFVIIIFFIFISVYFIYNRK
-32 SLLSRLKPLE
+32 LLNRYYQERLIFKTKKLVSIDDGLRGNIYDKNGILLVGNKKVYNLTYHYNE
-42 DYSDIL
+42 NEDIL
-48 VAYSKNNTYFIGRF
+48 
-62 GAYNVI
+62 
-68 HVQSDMGAM
+68 
-77 NRDAVM
+77 
-83 TTVDNAIKMWNPRG
+83 
-97 IIMVGVAWGMNKG
+97 
-110 KQRIGDVLISKKIL
+110 
-124 QYETAKISNGS
+124 
-135 TIPRGADT
+135 
-143 EAGGVLTNRFK
+143 
-154 SCMDWEYL
+154 
-162 LEDGKVA
+162 
-169 KRYMGTVLSG
+169 
-179 EKLLDDKNYRDKL
+179 
-192 HSSFPEAIGGEMEGA
+192 
-207 GLASVAMANNLYEWI
+207 
-222 IVKGI
+222 
-227 CDWGY
+227 
-232 DKQSENKD
+232 
-240 RYQKIAMESAISLCE
+240 
-255 SVLCDDSVLEEILK
+255 EILK
-269 AENRKKNADNL
+269 FLYNNFNINKDEFLKKVNNSYKYEDIILKDNL
-280 MLRINA
+280 DEKKISLVLNSGV
-286 YKLFFYRN
+286 KGLF
-294 SQKITI
+294 I
-300 KELSKLSGIS
+300 KE
-310 IGHISKCEKINAEE
+310 
-324 NEFSIRIFRET
+324 
-335 TVATIRSLEKA
+335 SLERFYPYKDT
-346 LNLRKGE
+346 LKNVLGSVGPIQKE
-353 LTADDDDLLAEK
+353 N
-365 YKNYYLKKGYKL
+365 KNYYLKKGYKL

-565 KKYTPNMDLNAS
+565 KKYIPNMDLNAS

-661 IIYKNKHEVVDNV
+661 IIYKNKHKVVDNV

-714 ESFIDTDSDGK
+714 ESFIDTNNDGK

-742 DPKISL
+742 DPKVSL

>member
-1 MERINQKTTK
+1 MKK
-11 QIKRENKNWLL
+11 FLL
-22 LVTVNDIETN
+22 LFKFTIIIFFIFISVYFIYNRKLLNRYYQERLIFKTKKLVSIDDGLRGNIYDKNGILLVGNKKVYNLAYHYNENEDTFEILEFIQNNFNISEDDFFKKVNNSYKYEDI
-32 SLLSRLKPLE
+32 
-42 DYSDIL
+42 IL
-48 VAYSKNNTYFIGRF
+48 KNNLTE
-62 GAYNVI
+62 NEVSL
-68 HVQSDMGAM
+68 VLNSD
-77 NRDAVM
+77 
-83 TTVDNAIKMWNPRG
+83 
-97 IIMVGVAWGMNKG
+97 
-110 KQRIGDVLISKKIL
+110 
-124 QYETAKISNGS
+124 
-135 TIPRGADT
+135 
-143 EAGGVLTNRFK
+143 
-154 SCMDWEYL
+154 
-162 LEDGKVA
+162 
-169 KRYMGTVLSG
+169 
-179 EKLLDDKNYRDKL
+179 
-192 HSSFPEAIGGEMEGA
+192 
-207 GLASVAMANNLYEWI
+207 
-222 IVKGI
+222 VKG
-227 CDWGY
+227 
-232 DKQSENKD
+232 
-240 RYQKIAMESAISLCE
+240 
-255 SVLCDDSVLEEILK
+255 
-269 AENRKKNADNL
+269 
-280 MLRINA
+280 
-286 YKLFFYRN
+286 LF
-294 SQKITI
+294 I
-300 KELSKLSGIS
+300 KESFERFYPYKDTLKNVLGSV
-310 IGHISKCEKINAEE
+310 GHIQKE
-324 NEFSIRIFRET
+324 N
-335 TVATIRSLEKA
+335 
-346 LNLRKGE
+346 
-353 LTADDDDLLAEK
+353 
-365 YKNYYLKKGYKL
+365 KNYYLKKGYKL

-565 KKYTPNMDLNAS
+565 KKYIPNMDLNVS

-661 IIYKNKHEVVDNV
+661 IIFKNKHEVVDNV

-742 DPKISL
+742 DPKVSL

>member
-1 MERINQKTTK
+1 MKK
-11 QIKRENKNWLL
+11 FLL
-22 LVTVNDIETN
+22 LFKFTIIIFFIFISV
-32 SLLSRLKPLE
+32 
-42 DYSDIL
+42 
-48 VAYSKNNTYFIGRF
+48 YFI
-62 GAYNVI
+62 YN
-68 HVQSDMGAM
+68 
-77 NRDAVM
+77 R
-83 TTVDNAIKMWNPRG
+83 
-97 IIMVGVAWGMNKG
+97 
-110 KQRIGDVLISKKIL
+110 
-124 QYETAKISNGS
+124 
-135 TIPRGADT
+135 
-143 EAGGVLTNRFK
+143 
-154 SCMDWEYL
+154 
-162 LEDGKVA
+162 
-169 KRYMGTVLSG
+169 
-179 EKLLDDKNYRDKL
+179 KLLNRYYQERLIFKTKKLVSIDDSLRGNIYDKNGILLVGNKKVYN
-192 HSSFPEAIGGEMEGA
+192 
-207 GLASVAMANNLYEWI
+207 LAYHYN
-222 IVKGI
+222 
-227 CDWGY
+227 
-232 DKQSENKD
+232 ENED
-240 RYQKIAMESAISLCE
+240 TF
-255 SVLCDDSVLEEILK
+255 EILK
-269 AENRKKNADNL
+269 FLYNNFNINKDEFLKKVNNSYKYEDIILKNNLTENEVSLVLNSDVKG
-280 MLRINA
+280 
-286 YKLFFYRN
+286 LF
-294 SQKITI
+294 I
-300 KELSKLSGIS
+300 KESFERFYPYKDTLKNVLGSVGFIQK
-310 IGHISKCEKINAEE
+310 E
-324 NEFSIRIFRET
+324 N
-335 TVATIRSLEKA
+335 
-346 LNLRKGE
+346 
-353 LTADDDDLLAEK
+353 
-365 YKNYYLKKGYKL
+365 KNYYLKKGYKL

-506 VGYKYNL
+506 GGYKYNL

>member
-1 MERINQKTTK
+1 MKK
-11 QIKRENKNWLL
+11 FLL
-22 LVTVNDIETN
+22 LFKFTIIIFFIFISVYFIYNRKMLNSYYQDRLVFKTQKIVSIDDGLRGNIYDKNGILLVGNKKVYNLAYHYNENEDTFEILEFIQNNFNISEDDFFKKVNNSYKYEDI
-32 SLLSRLKPLE
+32 
-42 DYSDIL
+42 IL
-48 VAYSKNNTYFIGRF
+48 KNNLTENEVSL
-62 GAYNVI
+62 ALN
-68 HVQSDMGAM
+68 SD
-77 NRDAVM
+77 
-83 TTVDNAIKMWNPRG
+83 
-97 IIMVGVAWGMNKG
+97 
-110 KQRIGDVLISKKIL
+110 
-124 QYETAKISNGS
+124 
-135 TIPRGADT
+135 
-143 EAGGVLTNRFK
+143 
-154 SCMDWEYL
+154 
-162 LEDGKVA
+162 
-169 KRYMGTVLSG
+169 
-179 EKLLDDKNYRDKL
+179 
-192 HSSFPEAIGGEMEGA
+192 
-207 GLASVAMANNLYEWI
+207 
-222 IVKGI
+222 VKG
-227 CDWGY
+227 
-232 DKQSENKD
+232 
-240 RYQKIAMESAISLCE
+240 
-255 SVLCDDSVLEEILK
+255 
-269 AENRKKNADNL
+269 
-280 MLRINA
+280 
-286 YKLFFYRN
+286 LF
-294 SQKITI
+294 I
-300 KELSKLSGIS
+300 KESFERFYPYKDTLKNVLGSVGFIQK
-310 IGHISKCEKINAEE
+310 E
-324 NEFSIRIFRET
+324 N
-335 TVATIRSLEKA
+335 
-346 LNLRKGE
+346 
-353 LTADDDDLLAEK
+353 
-365 YKNYYLKKGYKL
+365 KNYYLKKGYKL

-565 KKYTPNMDLNAS
+565 KKYIPNMDLNAS

-601 PNEKPGLKGNI
+601 PNEKPGLNGNI

-647 ISPSLVNEIKNNDF
+647 ISPSLVNDIKNNDF
-661 IIYKNKHEVVDNV
+661 IIFKNKHEVVDNV

-714 ESFIDTDSDGK
+714 ESFIDTDNDGK

-742 DPKISL
+742 NPKISL

>member
-1 MERINQKTTK
+1 MKK
-11 QIKRENKNWLL
+11 FLL
-22 LVTVNDIETN
+22 LFKFTIIIFFIFISVYFIYNRKMLN
-32 SLLSRLKPLE
+32 SYYQDRLVFKTQKIVSIDDGLRGNIYDKNGILLVGNKKVYNLAYHYNE
-42 DYSDIL
+42 NEDIL
-48 VAYSKNNTYFIGRF
+48 
-62 GAYNVI
+62 
-68 HVQSDMGAM
+68 
-77 NRDAVM
+77 
-83 TTVDNAIKMWNPRG
+83 
-97 IIMVGVAWGMNKG
+97 
-110 KQRIGDVLISKKIL
+110 
-124 QYETAKISNGS
+124 
-135 TIPRGADT
+135 
-143 EAGGVLTNRFK
+143 
-154 SCMDWEYL
+154 
-162 LEDGKVA
+162 
-169 KRYMGTVLSG
+169 
-179 EKLLDDKNYRDKL
+179 
-192 HSSFPEAIGGEMEGA
+192 
-207 GLASVAMANNLYEWI
+207 
-222 IVKGI
+222 
-227 CDWGY
+227 
-232 DKQSENKD
+232 
-240 RYQKIAMESAISLCE
+240 
-255 SVLCDDSVLEEILK
+255 EILK
-269 AENRKKNADNL
+269 FLYNNFNINKDEFLKKVNNSYKYEDIILKDNL
-280 MLRINA
+280 TENEVSLVLNSDV
-286 YKLFFYRN
+286 KGLF
-294 SQKITI
+294 I
-300 KELSKLSGIS
+300 KESFERFYPYKDTLKNVLGSVGFIQK
-310 IGHISKCEKINAEE
+310 E
-324 NEFSIRIFRET
+324 N
-335 TVATIRSLEKA
+335 
-346 LNLRKGE
+346 
-353 LTADDDDLLAEK
+353 
-365 YKNYYLKKGYKL
+365 KNYYLKKGYKL

-565 KKYTPNMDLNAS
+565 KKYIPNMDLNVS

-661 IIYKNKHEVVDNV
+661 IIFKNKHEVVDNV

-714 ESFIDTDSDGK
+714 ESFIDTDNDGK

>member
-1 MERINQKTTK
+1 MKK
-11 QIKRENKNWLL
+11 FLL
-22 LVTVNDIETN
+22 LFKFAIIIFFIFISVYFIYNRK
-32 SLLSRLKPLE
+32 LLNRYYQERLIFKTKKLVSIDDGLRGNIYDKNGILLVGNKKVYNLTYHYNE
-42 DYSDIL
+42 NEDIL
-48 VAYSKNNTYFIGRF
+48 
-62 GAYNVI
+62 
-68 HVQSDMGAM
+68 
-77 NRDAVM
+77 
-83 TTVDNAIKMWNPRG
+83 
-97 IIMVGVAWGMNKG
+97 
-110 KQRIGDVLISKKIL
+110 
-124 QYETAKISNGS
+124 
-135 TIPRGADT
+135 
-143 EAGGVLTNRFK
+143 
-154 SCMDWEYL
+154 
-162 LEDGKVA
+162 
-169 KRYMGTVLSG
+169 
-179 EKLLDDKNYRDKL
+179 
-192 HSSFPEAIGGEMEGA
+192 
-207 GLASVAMANNLYEWI
+207 
-222 IVKGI
+222 
-227 CDWGY
+227 
-232 DKQSENKD
+232 
-240 RYQKIAMESAISLCE
+240 
-255 SVLCDDSVLEEILK
+255 EILK
-269 AENRKKNADNL
+269 FLYNNFNINKDEFLKKVNNSYKYEDIILKDNL
-280 MLRINA
+280 DEKKISLVLNSGV
-286 YKLFFYRN
+286 KGLF
-294 SQKITI
+294 I
-300 KELSKLSGIS
+300 KE
-310 IGHISKCEKINAEE
+310 
-324 NEFSIRIFRET
+324 
-335 TVATIRSLEKA
+335 SLERFYPYKDT
-346 LNLRKGE
+346 LKNVLGSVGPIQKE
-353 LTADDDDLLAEK
+353 N
-365 YKNYYLKKGYKL
+365 KNYYLKKGYKL

-714 ESFIDTDSDGK
+714 ESFIDTNNDGK

>member
-1 MERINQKTTK
+1 MKK
-11 QIKRENKNWLL
+11 FLL
-22 LVTVNDIETN
+22 LFKFTIIIFFIFISVYFIYNRK
-32 SLLSRLKPLE
+32 LLNRYYQERLIFKTKKLVSIDDGLRGNIYDKNGILLVGNKKVYNLTYHYNE
-42 DYSDIL
+42 NEDIL
-48 VAYSKNNTYFIGRF
+48 
-62 GAYNVI
+62 
-68 HVQSDMGAM
+68 
-77 NRDAVM
+77 
-83 TTVDNAIKMWNPRG
+83 
-97 IIMVGVAWGMNKG
+97 
-110 KQRIGDVLISKKIL
+110 
-124 QYETAKISNGS
+124 
-135 TIPRGADT
+135 
-143 EAGGVLTNRFK
+143 
-154 SCMDWEYL
+154 
-162 LEDGKVA
+162 
-169 KRYMGTVLSG
+169 
-179 EKLLDDKNYRDKL
+179 
-192 HSSFPEAIGGEMEGA
+192 
-207 GLASVAMANNLYEWI
+207 
-222 IVKGI
+222 
-227 CDWGY
+227 
-232 DKQSENKD
+232 
-240 RYQKIAMESAISLCE
+240 
-255 SVLCDDSVLEEILK
+255 EILK
-269 AENRKKNADNL
+269 FLYNNFNINKDEFLKKVNNSYKYEDIILKDNL
-280 MLRINA
+280 TEGEVSLVLNSDV
-286 YKLFFYRN
+286 KGLF
-294 SQKITI
+294 I
-300 KELSKLSGIS
+300 KESFERFYPYKDTLKNVLGSVGFIQK
-310 IGHISKCEKINAEE
+310 E
-324 NEFSIRIFRET
+324 N
-335 TVATIRSLEKA
+335 
-346 LNLRKGE
+346 
-353 LTADDDDLLAEK
+353 
-365 YKNYYLKKGYKL
+365 KNYYLKKGYKL

-786 SFN
+786 SSN

>member
-1 MERINQKTTK
+1 MKK
-11 QIKRENKNWLL
+11 FLL
-22 LVTVNDIETN
+22 LYKFIVIIFFIFISIYFIYNRKMLN
-32 SLLSRLKPLE
+32 SYYQDRLVFKTQKIVSIDDGLRGNIYDKNGILLVGNKKVYNLAYHYNE
-42 DYSDIL
+42 NEDIL
-48 VAYSKNNTYFIGRF
+48 
-62 GAYNVI
+62 
-68 HVQSDMGAM
+68 
-77 NRDAVM
+77 
-83 TTVDNAIKMWNPRG
+83 
-97 IIMVGVAWGMNKG
+97 
-110 KQRIGDVLISKKIL
+110 
-124 QYETAKISNGS
+124 
-135 TIPRGADT
+135 
-143 EAGGVLTNRFK
+143 
-154 SCMDWEYL
+154 
-162 LEDGKVA
+162 
-169 KRYMGTVLSG
+169 
-179 EKLLDDKNYRDKL
+179 
-192 HSSFPEAIGGEMEGA
+192 
-207 GLASVAMANNLYEWI
+207 
-222 IVKGI
+222 
-227 CDWGY
+227 
-232 DKQSENKD
+232 
-240 RYQKIAMESAISLCE
+240 
-255 SVLCDDSVLEEILK
+255 EILK
-269 AENRKKNADNL
+269 FLYNNFNINKDDFLKKVNNSYKYEDIILKNNL
-280 MLRINA
+280 TEGEVSLVLNSDV
-286 YKLFFYRN
+286 KGLF
-294 SQKITI
+294 I
-300 KELSKLSGIS
+300 KESFDRFYPYNDTLKNVLGSVGPIQK
-310 IGHISKCEKINAEE
+310 E
-324 NEFSIRIFRET
+324 N
-335 TVATIRSLEKA
+335 K
-346 LNLRKGE
+346 KH
-353 LTADDDDLLAEK
+353 
-365 YKNYYLKKGYKL
+365 YLKKGYKL

-384 GLEREYEEYLKGT
+384 GLEKEYEEYLKGT

-408 LTLISHGKKGS
+408 LTLVSEGKKGS

-427 NLVNEINTIIKE
+427 NLVNEINKIIKE

-470 LNGQRYLNDN
+470 LNGQRYLNDE

-536 KELGYL
+536 KKLGYL

-565 KKYTPNMDLNAS
+565 KKYSPNMDLNAT

-702 KNLLPAGKTGTS
+702 RKLSPAGKTGTS
-714 ESFIDTDSDGK
+714 ESFIDTNNDGK

-742 DPKISL
+742 DPKVSL

>member
-1 MERINQKTTK
+1 MKK
-11 QIKRENKNWLL
+11 FLL
-22 LVTVNDIETN
+22 LFKFTIIIFFIFISV
-32 SLLSRLKPLE
+32 
-42 DYSDIL
+42 
-48 VAYSKNNTYFIGRF
+48 YFI
-62 GAYNVI
+62 YN
-68 HVQSDMGAM
+68 
-77 NRDAVM
+77 R
-83 TTVDNAIKMWNPRG
+83 
-97 IIMVGVAWGMNKG
+97 
-110 KQRIGDVLISKKIL
+110 
-124 QYETAKISNGS
+124 
-135 TIPRGADT
+135 
-143 EAGGVLTNRFK
+143 
-154 SCMDWEYL
+154 
-162 LEDGKVA
+162 
-169 KRYMGTVLSG
+169 
-179 EKLLDDKNYRDKL
+179 KLLNRYYQERLIFKTKKVVSIDDSLRGNIYDKNGILLVGNKKVYN
-192 HSSFPEAIGGEMEGA
+192 
-207 GLASVAMANNLYEWI
+207 LAYHYN
-222 IVKGI
+222 
-227 CDWGY
+227 
-232 DKQSENKD
+232 ENED
-240 RYQKIAMESAISLCE
+240 TF
-255 SVLCDDSVLEEILK
+255 EILK
-269 AENRKKNADNL
+269 FLYNNFNINKDDFFKKVNNSYKYEDIILKDNL
-280 MLRINA
+280 DEKKISLVLNSDV
-286 YKLFFYRN
+286 KGLF
-294 SQKITI
+294 I
-300 KELSKLSGIS
+300 KESFERFYPYKDTLKNVLGSVGFIQK
-310 IGHISKCEKINAEE
+310 E
-324 NEFSIRIFRET
+324 N
-335 TVATIRSLEKA
+335 
-346 LNLRKGE
+346 
-353 LTADDDDLLAEK
+353 
-365 YKNYYLKKGYKL
+365 KNYYLKKGYKL

-565 KKYTPNMDLNAS
+565 KKYIPNMDLNAS

-714 ESFIDTDSDGK
+714 ESFIDTDNDGK

-742 DPKISL
+742 DPKVSL

>member
-1 MERINQKTTK
+1 MKK
-11 QIKRENKNWLL
+11 FLL
-22 LVTVNDIETN
+22 LFKFTIIIFFIFISVYFIYNRKLLNRYYQERLIFKTKKIVSIDD
-32 SLLSRLKPLE
+32 SLRGNIYDKNGILLVGNKKVYNLTYHYNE
-42 DYSDIL
+42 NEDIL
-48 VAYSKNNTYFIGRF
+48 
-62 GAYNVI
+62 
-68 HVQSDMGAM
+68 
-77 NRDAVM
+77 
-83 TTVDNAIKMWNPRG
+83 
-97 IIMVGVAWGMNKG
+97 
-110 KQRIGDVLISKKIL
+110 
-124 QYETAKISNGS
+124 
-135 TIPRGADT
+135 
-143 EAGGVLTNRFK
+143 
-154 SCMDWEYL
+154 
-162 LEDGKVA
+162 
-169 KRYMGTVLSG
+169 
-179 EKLLDDKNYRDKL
+179 
-192 HSSFPEAIGGEMEGA
+192 
-207 GLASVAMANNLYEWI
+207 
-222 IVKGI
+222 
-227 CDWGY
+227 
-232 DKQSENKD
+232 
-240 RYQKIAMESAISLCE
+240 
-255 SVLCDDSVLEEILK
+255 EILK
-269 AENRKKNADNL
+269 FLYNNFNINKDEFLKKVNNSYKYEDIILKNNLTENEVSLVLNSDVKG
-280 MLRINA
+280 
-286 YKLFFYRN
+286 LF
-294 SQKITI
+294 I
-300 KELSKLSGIS
+300 KESFERFYPYKDTLKNVLGSV
-310 IGHISKCEKINAEE
+310 GHIQKE
-324 NEFSIRIFRET
+324 N
-335 TVATIRSLEKA
+335 
-346 LNLRKGE
+346 
-353 LTADDDDLLAEK
+353 
-365 YKNYYLKKGYKL
+365 KNYYLKKGYKL

-565 KKYTPNMDLNAS
+565 KKYIPNMDLNAS
-577 EKEFNIYRDMLS
+577 KKEFNIYRDMLS

-647 ISPSLVNEIKNNDF
+647 ISPSLVNDIKNNDF

>member
-1 MERINQKTTK
+1 MKK
-11 QIKRENKNWLL
+11 FLL
-22 LVTVNDIETN
+22 LFKFTIIIFFIFISVYFIYNRK
-32 SLLSRLKPLE
+32 LLNRYYQDRLIFKTKKLVSIDDGLRGNIYDKNGILLVGNKKIYNLTYHYNE
-42 DYSDIL
+42 NEDIL
-48 VAYSKNNTYFIGRF
+48 
-62 GAYNVI
+62 
-68 HVQSDMGAM
+68 
-77 NRDAVM
+77 
-83 TTVDNAIKMWNPRG
+83 
-97 IIMVGVAWGMNKG
+97 
-110 KQRIGDVLISKKIL
+110 
-124 QYETAKISNGS
+124 
-135 TIPRGADT
+135 
-143 EAGGVLTNRFK
+143 
-154 SCMDWEYL
+154 
-162 LEDGKVA
+162 
-169 KRYMGTVLSG
+169 
-179 EKLLDDKNYRDKL
+179 
-192 HSSFPEAIGGEMEGA
+192 
-207 GLASVAMANNLYEWI
+207 
-222 IVKGI
+222 
-227 CDWGY
+227 
-232 DKQSENKD
+232 
-240 RYQKIAMESAISLCE
+240 
-255 SVLCDDSVLEEILK
+255 EILK
-269 AENRKKNADNL
+269 FLYNNFNINKDEFLKKVNNSYKYEDIILKDNL
-280 MLRINA
+280 DEKKISLVLNSSV
-286 YKLFFYRN
+286 KGLF
-294 SQKITI
+294 I
-300 KELSKLSGIS
+300 KESFERFYPYKDTLKNVLGSVGFIQK
-310 IGHISKCEKINAEE
+310 E
-324 NEFSIRIFRET
+324 N
-335 TVATIRSLEKA
+335 K
-346 LNLRKGE
+346 KH
-353 LTADDDDLLAEK
+353 
-365 YKNYYLKKGYKL
+365 YLKKGYKL

-384 GLEREYEEYLKGT
+384 GLEKEYEEYLKGT

-565 KKYTPNMDLNAS
+565 KKYIPNMDLNVS

-601 PNEKPGLKGNI
+601 PNEKTGLKGNI

-702 KNLLPAGKTGTS
+702 KNLSPAGKTGTS
-714 ESFIDTDSDGK
+714 ESFIDTDNDGK

>member
-1 MERINQKTTK
+1 MKK
-11 QIKRENKNWLL
+11 FLL
-22 LVTVNDIETN
+22 LFKFTIIIFFIFISV
-32 SLLSRLKPLE
+32 
-42 DYSDIL
+42 
-48 VAYSKNNTYFIGRF
+48 YFI
-62 GAYNVI
+62 YN
-68 HVQSDMGAM
+68 
-77 NRDAVM
+77 R
-83 TTVDNAIKMWNPRG
+83 
-97 IIMVGVAWGMNKG
+97 
-110 KQRIGDVLISKKIL
+110 
-124 QYETAKISNGS
+124 
-135 TIPRGADT
+135 
-143 EAGGVLTNRFK
+143 
-154 SCMDWEYL
+154 
-162 LEDGKVA
+162 
-169 KRYMGTVLSG
+169 
-179 EKLLDDKNYRDKL
+179 KLLNRYYQERLIFKTKKLVSIDDGLRGNIYDKNGILLVGNKKVYN
-192 HSSFPEAIGGEMEGA
+192 
-207 GLASVAMANNLYEWI
+207 LAYHYN
-222 IVKGI
+222 
-227 CDWGY
+227 
-232 DKQSENKD
+232 ENED
-240 RYQKIAMESAISLCE
+240 TF
-255 SVLCDDSVLEEILK
+255 EILK
-269 AENRKKNADNL
+269 FLYNNFNINKDEFLKKVNNSYKYEDIILKNNLTENEVSLVLNSDVKG
-280 MLRINA
+280 
-286 YKLFFYRN
+286 LF
-294 SQKITI
+294 I
-300 KELSKLSGIS
+300 KESFERFYPYKDTLKNVLGSVGFIQK
-310 IGHISKCEKINAEE
+310 E
-324 NEFSIRIFRET
+324 N
-335 TVATIRSLEKA
+335 
-346 LNLRKGE
+346 
-353 LTADDDDLLAEK
+353 
-365 YKNYYLKKGYKL
+365 KNYYLKKGYKL

-565 KKYTPNMDLNAS
+565 KKYIPNMDLNVS

-714 ESFIDTDSDGK
+714 ESFIDTDNDGK

>member
-1 MERINQKTTK
+1 MKK
-11 QIKRENKNWLL
+11 FLL
-22 LVTVNDIETN
+22 LYKFTVIIFFIFISIYFIYNRKMLNSYYQDRLVFKTQKIVSIDDGLRGNIYDKNGILLVGNKKVYNLAYHYNENEDTFEILEFIQNNFNISEDDFLKKVNNSYKYEDI
-32 SLLSRLKPLE
+32 
-42 DYSDIL
+42 IL
-48 VAYSKNNTYFIGRF
+48 KNNLTE
-62 GAYNVI
+62 NEVSL
-68 HVQSDMGAM
+68 VLNSD
-77 NRDAVM
+77 
-83 TTVDNAIKMWNPRG
+83 
-97 IIMVGVAWGMNKG
+97 
-110 KQRIGDVLISKKIL
+110 
-124 QYETAKISNGS
+124 
-135 TIPRGADT
+135 
-143 EAGGVLTNRFK
+143 
-154 SCMDWEYL
+154 
-162 LEDGKVA
+162 
-169 KRYMGTVLSG
+169 
-179 EKLLDDKNYRDKL
+179 
-192 HSSFPEAIGGEMEGA
+192 
-207 GLASVAMANNLYEWI
+207 
-222 IVKGI
+222 VKG
-227 CDWGY
+227 
-232 DKQSENKD
+232 
-240 RYQKIAMESAISLCE
+240 
-255 SVLCDDSVLEEILK
+255 
-269 AENRKKNADNL
+269 
-280 MLRINA
+280 
-286 YKLFFYRN
+286 LF
-294 SQKITI
+294 I
-300 KELSKLSGIS
+300 KESFDRFYPYNDTLKNVLGSVGFIQK
-310 IGHISKCEKINAEE
+310 E
-324 NEFSIRIFRET
+324 N
-335 TVATIRSLEKA
+335 
-346 LNLRKGE
+346 
-353 LTADDDDLLAEK
+353 
-365 YKNYYLKKGYKL
+365 KNYYLKKGYKL

-384 GLEREYEEYLKGT
+384 GLEKEYEEYLKGT

-408 LTLISHGKKGS
+408 LTLVSEGKKGS

-427 NLVNEINTIIKE
+427 NLVNEINKIIKE

-470 LNGQRYLNDN
+470 LNGQRYLNDE

-536 KELGYL
+536 KKLGYL

-565 KKYTPNMDLNAS
+565 KKYSPNMDLNAT

-661 IIYKNKHEVVDNV
+661 LIYKNKHEVVDNV

-702 KNLLPAGKTGTS
+702 RKLSPAGKTGTS
-714 ESFIDTDSDGK
+714 ESFIDTNNDGK

-742 DPKISL
+742 DPKVSL
-748 IVVCPNTS
+748 IVICPNTS

>member
-1 MERINQKTTK
+1 MKK
-11 QIKRENKNWLL
+11 FLL
-22 LVTVNDIETN
+22 LFKFTIIIFFIFISVYFIYNRKMLNRYYQERLIFKTKKLVSIDDGLRGNIYDKNGILLVGNKKVYNLAYHYNENEDTFEILEFIQNNFNISEDDFFKKVNNSYKYEDI
-32 SLLSRLKPLE
+32 
-42 DYSDIL
+42 IL
-48 VAYSKNNTYFIGRF
+48 KNNLTE
-62 GAYNVI
+62 NEVSL
-68 HVQSDMGAM
+68 VLNSD
-77 NRDAVM
+77 
-83 TTVDNAIKMWNPRG
+83 
-97 IIMVGVAWGMNKG
+97 
-110 KQRIGDVLISKKIL
+110 
-124 QYETAKISNGS
+124 
-135 TIPRGADT
+135 
-143 EAGGVLTNRFK
+143 
-154 SCMDWEYL
+154 
-162 LEDGKVA
+162 
-169 KRYMGTVLSG
+169 
-179 EKLLDDKNYRDKL
+179 
-192 HSSFPEAIGGEMEGA
+192 
-207 GLASVAMANNLYEWI
+207 
-222 IVKGI
+222 VKG
-227 CDWGY
+227 
-232 DKQSENKD
+232 
-240 RYQKIAMESAISLCE
+240 
-255 SVLCDDSVLEEILK
+255 
-269 AENRKKNADNL
+269 
-280 MLRINA
+280 
-286 YKLFFYRN
+286 LF
-294 SQKITI
+294 I
-300 KELSKLSGIS
+300 KESFERFYPYKDTLKNVLGSV
-310 IGHISKCEKINAEE
+310 GHIQ
-324 NEFSIRIFRET
+324 
-335 TVATIRSLEKA
+335 
-346 LNLRKGE
+346 KGN
-353 LTADDDDLLAEK
+353 
-365 YKNYYLKKGYKL
+365 KNYYLKKGYKL

-450 QYLNDA
+450 QYLNDT

-565 KKYTPNMDLNAS
+565 KKYIPNMDLNAS

>member
-1 MERINQKTTK
+1 MKKFLLLYKFTVIIFFIFISIYFIYNRKMLNSYYQDRLVFKTQKIVSIDDGLRGNIYDKNGILLVGNKKVYNLAYHYNENEDTFEILEFIQNNFNISEDDFFKKVNNSYKYEDIILKNNLTEGEVSLVLNSDVK
-11 QIKRENKNWLL
+11 GLFIKESFDRFYPYNDTLKNVLGSVGPIQKENK
-22 LVTVNDIETN
+22 
-32 SLLSRLKPLE
+32 K
-42 DYSDIL
+42 
-48 VAYSKNNTYFIGRF
+48 
-62 GAYNVI
+62 
-68 HVQSDMGAM
+68 H
-77 NRDAVM
+77 
-83 TTVDNAIKMWNPRG
+83 
-97 IIMVGVAWGMNKG
+97 
-110 KQRIGDVLISKKIL
+110 
-124 QYETAKISNGS
+124 
-135 TIPRGADT
+135 
-143 EAGGVLTNRFK
+143 
-154 SCMDWEYL
+154 
-162 LEDGKVA
+162 
-169 KRYMGTVLSG
+169 
-179 EKLLDDKNYRDKL
+179 
-192 HSSFPEAIGGEMEGA
+192 
-207 GLASVAMANNLYEWI
+207 
-222 IVKGI
+222 
-227 CDWGY
+227 
-232 DKQSENKD
+232 
-240 RYQKIAMESAISLCE
+240 
-255 SVLCDDSVLEEILK
+255 
-269 AENRKKNADNL
+269 
-280 MLRINA
+280 
-286 YKLFFYRN
+286 
-294 SQKITI
+294 
-300 KELSKLSGIS
+300 
-310 IGHISKCEKINAEE
+310 
-324 NEFSIRIFRET
+324 
-335 TVATIRSLEKA
+335 
-346 LNLRKGE
+346 
-353 LTADDDDLLAEK
+353 
-365 YKNYYLKKGYKL
+365 YLKKGYKL

-384 GLEREYEEYLKGT
+384 GLEKEYEEYLKGT

-408 LTLISHGKKGS
+408 LTLVSEGKKGS
-419 DLYLSIDI
+419 NLYLSIDI
-427 NLVNEINTIIKE
+427 NLVNEINKIIKE

-450 QYLNDA
+450 QYLNDTY
-456 FVIVGNPKTSEVYS
+456 VIVGNPKTSEVYS
-470 LNGQRYLNDN
+470 LNGQRYLNDE

-565 KKYTPNMDLNAS
+565 KKYSPNMDLNAS

-661 IIYKNKHEVVDNV
+661 LIYKNKHEVVDNV

-702 KNLLPAGKTGTS
+702 RKLSPAGKTGTS
-714 ESFIDTDSDGK
+714 ESFIDTNNDGK

-742 DPKISL
+742 DPKVSL
-748 IVVCPNTS
+748 IVICPNTS

>member
-1 MERINQKTTK
+1 MKKFLLLYKFAVIIFFIFISIYFIYNRKMLNSYYQDRLVFKTQKIVSIDDGLRGNIYDK
-11 QIKRENKNWLL
+11 NGILLVGNKKVYNLAYHYNKNED
-22 LVTVNDIETN
+22 TFEI
-32 SLLSRLKPLE
+32 LE
-42 DYSDIL
+42 FIQ
-48 VAYSKNNTYFIGRF
+48 NNF
-62 GAYNVI
+62 N
-68 HVQSDMGAM
+68 
-77 NRDAVM
+77 
-83 TTVDNAIKMWNPRG
+83 
-97 IIMVGVAWGMNKG
+97 
-110 KQRIGDVLISKKIL
+110 ISKEDFFKKVNNSYKYEDIIL
-124 QYETAKISNGS
+124 KDNLDEKEISL
-135 TIPRGADT
+135 
-143 EAGGVLTNRFK
+143 VLN
-154 SCMDWEYL
+154 SD
-162 LEDGKVA
+162 
-169 KRYMGTVLSG
+169 
-179 EKLLDDKNYRDKL
+179 
-192 HSSFPEAIGGEMEGA
+192 
-207 GLASVAMANNLYEWI
+207 
-222 IVKGI
+222 VKG
-227 CDWGY
+227 
-232 DKQSENKD
+232 
-240 RYQKIAMESAISLCE
+240 
-255 SVLCDDSVLEEILK
+255 
-269 AENRKKNADNL
+269 
-280 MLRINA
+280 
-286 YKLFFYRN
+286 LF
-294 SQKITI
+294 I
-300 KELSKLSGIS
+300 KESFDRFYPYKDTLKNVLGSVGPIQK
-310 IGHISKCEKINAEE
+310 E
-324 NEFSIRIFRET
+324 N
-335 TVATIRSLEKA
+335 
-346 LNLRKGE
+346 
-353 LTADDDDLLAEK
+353 
-365 YKNYYLKKGYKL
+365 KNYYLKKGYKL

-384 GLEREYEEYLKGT
+384 GLEKEYEEYLKGT

-408 LTLISHGKKGS
+408 LTVVSEGKKGS

-456 FVIVGNPKTSEVYS
+456 YVIVGNPKTSEVYS
-470 LNGQRYLNDN
+470 LNGQRYLNDE

-536 KELGYL
+536 KKLGYL

-565 KKYTPNMDLNAS
+565 KKYTPNMDLNAT

-661 IIYKNKHEVVDNV
+661 LIYKNKHEVVDNV

-702 KNLLPAGKTGTS
+702 RKLSPAGKTGTS
-714 ESFIDTDSDGK
+714 ESFIDTNNDSK

-742 DPKISL
+742 DPKVSL

-786 SFN
+786 SSN

>member
-1 MERINQKTTK
+1 MKK
-11 QIKRENKNWLL
+11 FLL
-22 LVTVNDIETN
+22 LFKFTIIIFFIFISV
-32 SLLSRLKPLE
+32 
-42 DYSDIL
+42 
-48 VAYSKNNTYFIGRF
+48 YFI
-62 GAYNVI
+62 YN
-68 HVQSDMGAM
+68 
-77 NRDAVM
+77 R
-83 TTVDNAIKMWNPRG
+83 
-97 IIMVGVAWGMNKG
+97 
-110 KQRIGDVLISKKIL
+110 
-124 QYETAKISNGS
+124 
-135 TIPRGADT
+135 
-143 EAGGVLTNRFK
+143 
-154 SCMDWEYL
+154 
-162 LEDGKVA
+162 
-169 KRYMGTVLSG
+169 
-179 EKLLDDKNYRDKL
+179 KLLNRYYQERLIFKTKKLVSIDDGLRGNIYDKNGILLVGNKKVYN
-192 HSSFPEAIGGEMEGA
+192 
-207 GLASVAMANNLYEWI
+207 LAYHYN
-222 IVKGI
+222 
-227 CDWGY
+227 
-232 DKQSENKD
+232 ENED
-240 RYQKIAMESAISLCE
+240 TF
-255 SVLCDDSVLEEILK
+255 EILK
-269 AENRKKNADNL
+269 FLYNNFNINKDEFLKKVNNSYKYEDIILKDNL
-280 MLRINA
+280 DEKKISLVLNSDV
-286 YKLFFYRN
+286 KGLF
-294 SQKITI
+294 I
-300 KELSKLSGIS
+300 KESFERFYPYKDTLKNVLGSV
-310 IGHISKCEKINAEE
+310 GHIQKE
-324 NEFSIRIFRET
+324 N
-335 TVATIRSLEKA
+335 
-346 LNLRKGE
+346 
-353 LTADDDDLLAEK
+353 
-365 YKNYYLKKGYKL
+365 KNYYLKKGYKL

-714 ESFIDTDSDGK
+714 ESFIDTDNDGK

-748 IVVCPNTS
+748 IVVCPNT
-756 HNNGKNK
+756 
-763 DYIYYLTSK
+763 
-772 ISRRITNIFNEQKN
+772 
-786 SFN
+786 

>member
-1 MERINQKTTK
+1 MKK
-11 QIKRENKNWLL
+11 FLL
-22 LVTVNDIETN
+22 LFKFTIIIFFIFISV
-32 SLLSRLKPLE
+32 
-42 DYSDIL
+42 
-48 VAYSKNNTYFIGRF
+48 YFI
-62 GAYNVI
+62 YN
-68 HVQSDMGAM
+68 
-77 NRDAVM
+77 R
-83 TTVDNAIKMWNPRG
+83 
-97 IIMVGVAWGMNKG
+97 
-110 KQRIGDVLISKKIL
+110 
-124 QYETAKISNGS
+124 
-135 TIPRGADT
+135 
-143 EAGGVLTNRFK
+143 
-154 SCMDWEYL
+154 
-162 LEDGKVA
+162 
-169 KRYMGTVLSG
+169 
-179 EKLLDDKNYRDKL
+179 KLLNRYYQERLIFKTQKLVSIDDGLRGNIYDKNGILLVGNKKVY
-192 HSSFPEAIGGEMEGA
+192 
-207 GLASVAMANNLYEWI
+207 NLTYH
-222 IVKGI
+222 
-227 CDWGY
+227 Y
-232 DKQSENKD
+232 NENED
-240 RYQKIAMESAISLCE
+240 TF
-255 SVLCDDSVLEEILK
+255 EILK
-269 AENRKKNADNL
+269 FLYNNFNISEDDFFKKVNNSYKYEDIILKDNL
-280 MLRINA
+280 DEKKISLVLNSDV
-286 YKLFFYRN
+286 KGLF
-294 SQKITI
+294 I
-300 KELSKLSGIS
+300 KESFERFYPYKDTLKNVLGSVGFIQK
-310 IGHISKCEKINAEE
+310 E
-324 NEFSIRIFRET
+324 N
-335 TVATIRSLEKA
+335 
-346 LNLRKGE
+346 
-353 LTADDDDLLAEK
+353 
-365 YKNYYLKKGYKL
+365 KNYYLKKGYKL

-661 IIYKNKHEVVDNV
+661 IIFKNKHEVVDNV

-714 ESFIDTDSDGK
+714 ESFIDTDNDGK

>member
-1 MERINQKTTK
+1 MKK
-11 QIKRENKNWLL
+11 FLL
-22 LVTVNDIETN
+22 LFKFTIIIFFIFISV
-32 SLLSRLKPLE
+32 
-42 DYSDIL
+42 
-48 VAYSKNNTYFIGRF
+48 YFI
-62 GAYNVI
+62 YN
-68 HVQSDMGAM
+68 
-77 NRDAVM
+77 R
-83 TTVDNAIKMWNPRG
+83 
-97 IIMVGVAWGMNKG
+97 
-110 KQRIGDVLISKKIL
+110 
-124 QYETAKISNGS
+124 
-135 TIPRGADT
+135 
-143 EAGGVLTNRFK
+143 
-154 SCMDWEYL
+154 
-162 LEDGKVA
+162 
-169 KRYMGTVLSG
+169 
-179 EKLLDDKNYRDKL
+179 KLLNRYYQDRLVFKTQKIVSIDDGLRGNIYDKNGILLVGNKKVYN
-192 HSSFPEAIGGEMEGA
+192 
-207 GLASVAMANNLYEWI
+207 LAYHYN
-222 IVKGI
+222 
-227 CDWGY
+227 
-232 DKQSENKD
+232 EN
-240 RYQKIAMESAISLCE
+240 EN
-255 SVLCDDSVLEEILK
+255 VLEILK
-269 AENRKKNADNL
+269 FLYNNFNINKDEFLKKVNNSYKYEDIILKNNLTENEVSLVLNSDVKG
-280 MLRINA
+280 
-286 YKLFFYRN
+286 LF
-294 SQKITI
+294 I
-300 KELSKLSGIS
+300 KESFERFYPYKDTLKNVLGSVGFIQK
-310 IGHISKCEKINAEE
+310 E
-324 NEFSIRIFRET
+324 N
-335 TVATIRSLEKA
+335 
-346 LNLRKGE
+346 
-353 LTADDDDLLAEK
+353 
-365 YKNYYLKKGYKL
+365 KNYYLKKGYKL

-565 KKYTPNMDLNAS
+565 KKYIPNMDLNAS

-661 IIYKNKHEVVDNV
+661 IIFKNKHEVVDNV

>member
-1 MERINQKTTK
+1 MKK
-11 QIKRENKNWLL
+11 FLL
-22 LVTVNDIETN
+22 LFKFTIIIFFIFISVYFIYNRK
-32 SLLSRLKPLE
+32 LLNRYYQERLIFKTKKLVSIDDGLRGNIYDKNGILLVGNKKVYNLTYHYNE
-42 DYSDIL
+42 NEDIL
-48 VAYSKNNTYFIGRF
+48 
-62 GAYNVI
+62 
-68 HVQSDMGAM
+68 
-77 NRDAVM
+77 
-83 TTVDNAIKMWNPRG
+83 
-97 IIMVGVAWGMNKG
+97 
-110 KQRIGDVLISKKIL
+110 
-124 QYETAKISNGS
+124 
-135 TIPRGADT
+135 
-143 EAGGVLTNRFK
+143 
-154 SCMDWEYL
+154 
-162 LEDGKVA
+162 
-169 KRYMGTVLSG
+169 
-179 EKLLDDKNYRDKL
+179 
-192 HSSFPEAIGGEMEGA
+192 
-207 GLASVAMANNLYEWI
+207 
-222 IVKGI
+222 
-227 CDWGY
+227 
-232 DKQSENKD
+232 
-240 RYQKIAMESAISLCE
+240 
-255 SVLCDDSVLEEILK
+255 EILK
-269 AENRKKNADNL
+269 FLYNNFNINKDEFLKKVNNSYKYEDIILKDNL
-280 MLRINA
+280 DEKKISLVLNSDV
-286 YKLFFYRN
+286 KGLF
-294 SQKITI
+294 I
-300 KELSKLSGIS
+300 KESFERFYPYKDTLKNVLGSVGFIQK
-310 IGHISKCEKINAEE
+310 E
-324 NEFSIRIFRET
+324 N
-335 TVATIRSLEKA
+335 
-346 LNLRKGE
+346 
-353 LTADDDDLLAEK
+353 
-365 YKNYYLKKGYKL
+365 KNYYLKKGYKL

-565 KKYTPNMDLNAS
+565 KKYIPNMDLNAS

-661 IIYKNKHEVVDNV
+661 IIFKNKHEVVDNV